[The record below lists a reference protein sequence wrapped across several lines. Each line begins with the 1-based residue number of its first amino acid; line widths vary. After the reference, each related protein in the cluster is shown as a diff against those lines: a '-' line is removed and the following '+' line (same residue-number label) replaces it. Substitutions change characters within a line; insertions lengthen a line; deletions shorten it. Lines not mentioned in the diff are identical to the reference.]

1 MASNLQGELYQKVSG
16 TKRGR
21 EDFYQETLE
30 YCNERYAAS
39 LEETADGDR
48 KQKRLKRGSRAKT
61 ELVRSSELVSDRI
74 IGYIWPRRA
83 WEEKQE

>member
-1 MASNLQGELYQKVSG
+1 MASNLQAELYERVSG

-30 YCNERYAAS
+30 YCNEHYAAS

-48 KQKRLKRGSRAKT
+48 KQKRLKRGPRANA
-61 ELVRSSELVSDRI
+61 ELVRSTDLVSDRI
-74 IGYIWPRRA
+74 NATYGRERLGRK
-83 WEEKQE
+83 KQE